1 MDLLNKM
8 DIFYNNS
15 WTRLIWVV
23 TISFAIIGVF
33 VPILVQWYQK
43 RELKLSEDK
52 LKKDIHTEFEKAL
65 LELKEKIEKENELQL
80 KKLRAELRGSFYIT
94 QANIFATQN
103 YPNKAVYHFMQALS
117 NSFLAGKKANVSNI
131 FEPLIFNIE
140 DSNKLDIDN
149 TFEHHDTTF
158 FDFLNKIKKYD
169 AETVFKSRF
178 NAVEMH
184 IKTWLKLFQITRR
197 QRMIRSV

>member
-1 MDLLNKM
+1 
-8 DIFYNNS
+8 
-15 WTRLIWVV
+15 
-23 TISFAIIGVF
+23 
-33 VPILVQWYQK
+33 
-43 RELKLSEDK
+43 
-52 LKKDIHTEFEKAL
+52 
-65 LELKEKIEKENELQL
+65 
-80 KKLRAELRGSFYIT
+80 
-94 QANIFATQN
+94 
-103 YPNKAVYHFMQALS
+103 MQE
-117 NSFLAGKKANVSNI
+117 KKANVSNI

>member
-140 DSNKLDIDN
+140 NKRLCRIKQ
-149 TFEHHDTTF
+149 
-158 FDFLNKIKKYD
+158 LSQKI
-169 AETVFKSRF
+169 F
-178 NAVEMH
+178 NGINV
-184 IKTWLKLFQITRR
+184 I
-197 QRMIRSV
+197 